1 MKKSLLALALAFT
14 ALPSQV
20 SAQGDHVP
28 GYVYVGADSTYMYG
42 TFNNRFN
49 ATPTAAN
56 TYIGAGGYA
65 NGLLYFYGQDASGRY
80 FYCYI
85 PTTSS
90 IYQASVAIKNSL
102 GNGSLLSVER
112 TPPSSECTSVYSAK
126 ASHYLN

>member
-1 MKKSLLALALAFT
+1 MKKSLLALVLVFV

-20 SAQGDHVP
+20 SAQGDYVP
-28 GYVYVGADSTYMYG
+28 GYVYVGPDSTYMYG

-49 ATPTAAN
+49 STPTAAT

>member
-1 MKKSLLALALAFT
+1 MKFAMLALALVGVVLSVPAF
-14 ALPSQV
+14 
-20 SAQGDHVP
+20 AQGDYVP
-28 GYVYVGADSTYMYG
+28 GYVYVGPNSEYMYG

-49 ATPTAAN
+49 TTLTATK

-65 NGLLYFYGQDASGRY
+65 NGLLYFYGEDANGHY

-85 PTTSS
+85 PTTSP
-90 IYQASVAIKNSL
+90 IYQAAVQIKNTL

>member
-1 MKKSLLALALAFT
+1 MKRSLLALALVCV

-20 SAQGDHVP
+20 SAQGDYVP
-28 GYVYVGADSTYMYG
+28 GYVYVDRDSTYMYG

-49 ATPTAAN
+49 TTPTAAN

-65 NGLLYFYGQDASGRY
+65 NGLLYFYGQDAGGLY

-85 PTTSS
+85 PTTSP
-90 IYQASVAIKNSL
+90 IYPAAVAIKNSL
-102 GNGSLLSVER
+102 GNGSLLAVER

>member
-1 MKKSLLALALAFT
+1 MKIAMLALVLTCA
-14 ALPSQV
+14 ALPILA

-28 GYVYVGADSTYMYG
+28 GYVYVGPNSEYMYG

-49 ATPTAAN
+49 TAPSATK

-65 NGLLYFYGQDASGRY
+65 NGLLYFYGEDADGRY

-85 PTTSS
+85 PTTSP
-90 IYQASVAIKNSL
+90 IYQAAVQIKNTL
-102 GNGSLLSVER
+102 GDGSLLSVER

>member
-1 MKKSLLALALAFT
+1 MKIAMLALVLACA
-14 ALPSQV
+14 ALPILAA
-20 SAQGDHVP
+20 AQGDYVP
-28 GYVYVGADSTYMYG
+28 GYVYVGPNSEYMYG

-49 ATPTAAN
+49 TTPSATK

-65 NGLLYFYGQDASGRY
+65 NGLLYFYGEDADGRY

-90 IYQASVAIKNSL
+90 IYQAAVEIKNTL
-102 GNGSLLSVER
+102 GDGSLLSVER